1 MSLAAVQ
8 VGVRVAYAIAAASVP
23 TSIPLMT
30 ASPASEAELVRRARG
45 GDLGAFE
52 TLYRDHVGRVYAV
65 SLRMVADP
73 ALAEELTQEAF
84 VRAWRRLASFR
95 GTSAFGTWLHRLAV
109 NVVLDALRARRRWHE
124 RFTDEPPARPPAAP
138 ARDPAGAMDLER
150 SIARLPPRARA
161 VFVLHDIEGYK
172 HREIARLLDVSVGAC
187 KAHLHRA
194 RRRLREELER

>member
-1 MSLAAVQ
+1 M
-8 VGVRVAYAIAAASVP
+8 AYAITAGSLENP
-23 TSIPLMT
+23 IPLMT
-30 ASPASEAELVRRARG
+30 ASPASEADLVRRARR
-45 GDLGAFE
+45 GDVEAFE
-52 TLYRDHVGRVYAV
+52 GLYRGHVGRIYAV

-73 ALAEELTQEAF
+73 SLAEELTQEAF
-84 VRAWRRLASFR
+84 VRAWRKLSSFR

-109 NVVLDALRARRRWHE
+109 NVVLDALRSRRRWRE
-124 RFTDEPPARPPAAP
+124 RFSDEPPARPPVAP
-138 ARDPAGAMDLER
+138 QKDPAGALDLER

-172 HREIARLLDVSVGAC
+172 HREIARLLEVSVGAC